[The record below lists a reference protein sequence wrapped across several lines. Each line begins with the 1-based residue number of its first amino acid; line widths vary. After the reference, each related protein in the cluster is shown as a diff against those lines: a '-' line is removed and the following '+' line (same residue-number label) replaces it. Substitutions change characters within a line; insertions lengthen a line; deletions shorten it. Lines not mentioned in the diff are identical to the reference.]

1 MSYDI
6 QTDGNKPAPTWFW
19 VSLALILIATIIAFM
34 LFQNDRE
41 RNQFETEKKIAA
53 EHPANVYEI

>member
-19 VSLALILIATIIAFM
+19 VSLVLIVIATIIAFM

-53 EHPANVYEI
+53 DHPASVYEI

>member
-6 QTDGNKPAPTWFW
+6 QTDDNKPAPTWFW
-19 VSLALILIATIIAFM
+19 VSLVLIVIATIIAFM

-53 EHPANVYEI
+53 DHPANVYEI